1 MQINPV
7 LLNKDETA
15 DYLVSVLNRI
25 EPAFEIDV
33 FSLCEKHNN
42 SFESISQDLLS
53 FSIRELK
60 KMTNS
65 LTIWFETSELPKRN
79 SKVSLSR
86 WIAKLF
92 LYIQSPI
99 EFIPSLT
106 AKATNIECP
115 DCGFVHEP
123 GQNTLCNYTAPGA
136 GIEVLEI
143 EVLEPEGKPIYTIVI
158 CADRHVLKERVNA
171 LPPYL
176 VDSRGELFLK
186 AWSSPCDATYSQL
199 TAEHLSNIVVAGKDN
214 GNPIQLMTE
223 NLVSC
228 ECYIRGES
236 PLFIIDEQGGVYK
249 RMKRIFYDKSPL
261 PYAQVISEHLSNIIV
276 VPFAQ

>member
-25 EPAFEIDV
+25 ELAFEIDV

-53 FSIRELK
+53 FFSIRELK

-86 WIAKLF
+86 WIAELF

-99 EFIPSLT
+99 VEEPLMIASDE
-106 AKATNIECP
+106 A
-115 DCGFVHEP
+115 FVHEP

-199 TAEHLSNIVVAGKDN
+199 TAEHLSNIVVAGKHN
-214 GNPIQLMTE
+214 GNSIQLMTE

-228 ECYIRGES
+228 ECFIRGEH
-236 PLFIIDEQGGVYK
+236 PPFIIDEQGGVYK
-249 RMKRIFYDKSPL
+249 RMKRMFYDKSPL